1 MKRLPAQPAERHQ
14 YQGNHPKAFTAMLPL
29 IPLLI
34 LAGLSVLIPRPVRAQ
49 EKAASGKCPPPTR
62 KDDTVETIHGV
73 QVADPYRWLEE
84 QNSPETRSWI
94 DAQDRCTDAALDS
107 EPGRAQITK
116 RLTELMKVDSFG
128 PPIERNGSYFFR
140 KRRSDQDLFVIY
152 KRNGLQGSD
161 EVLVDPHAMSADHST
176 SVNLMDVSRDGSLA
190 AYNIRAGGQDEVTVH
205 FVDTQTRKE
214 LPDQLPNA
222 NYFAL
227 SIQPDNRGV
236 YYARTTPNGPRVYH
250 HVMGF
255 AAARDT
261 EMFGK
266 GNGPEKMISTILSE
280 DGRYLLIDL
289 IYGTGSTRTEIY
301 FQDVKNGGA
310 VKPIVNDLDSVFN
323 GEIEGGALFL
333 STNWRAPHWHVFRI
347 DLQNPARNSWK
358 EIVPETDTAIDSVG
372 LFGGKIFVQYVRN
385 AASQVKMFDTDG
397 KPAGEIALPALGTVA
412 ENSGAWSLQSAFLDF
427 QSFNIPDS
435 IYRYDM
441 RTGKLEAWAA
451 PKVPLDSSAYTVEQV
466 WYESKDKT
474 RVPMFLFNKKD
485 LKRDGAR
492 PIWLTGYGGFDVNNT
507 PHFYEPAVEW
517 ADAGGIY
524 ALAILRGGG
533 EFGEAWHKAGMT
545 QKKQTV
551 FDDFISA
558 EEWLIASGY
567 TNSKK
572 LAIIGGSNGG
582 LLVGAALTQRPELEQ
597 AVVCSYPLL
606 DMLRYQK
613 FMDGPLWVPEY
624 GSADDPAQFKYLYS
638 YSPYHQVKQ
647 GVKYPAVLFITGDGD
662 TRVAPLHARKMAA
675 RLQAA
680 TASDNPI
687 LLLYDTKSGHS
698 GGRPLGKLIE
708 ERTNIVSF
716 LFSEL
721 GVSTN

>member
-1 MKRLPAQPAERHQ
+1 MKRLPAQPVERHE
-14 YQGNHPKAFTAMLPL
+14 YQASHLKVFTAMFLL
-29 IPLLI
+29 IPFLI
-34 LAGLSVLIPRPVRAQ
+34 LAAISGLMPSPVRAQ
-49 EKAASGKCPPPTR
+49 EKVARGKCPPPTR
-62 KDDTVETIHGV
+62 KDGTVETIHGV
-73 QVADPYRWLEE
+73 PVPDPYRWLED
-84 QNSPETRSWI
+84 QNSAETRSWI

-152 KRNGLQGSD
+152 KRSGLRGSD

-176 SVNLMDVSRDGSLA
+176 SVNLMDVSHDGSLA
-190 AYNIRAGGQDEVTVH
+190 AYNIRTGGQDEVTVH
-205 FVDTQTRKE
+205 FLDTQTRKE

-227 SIQPDNRGV
+227 TIQPDNHGV

-250 HVMGF
+250 HVMGL
-255 AAARDT
+255 AAIRDT
-261 EMFGK
+261 EIFGK
-266 GNGPEKMISTILSE
+266 GYGHEKMISTILSE

-301 FQDVKNGGA
+301 FQDVKNGGP

-333 STNWRAPHWHVFRI
+333 STNWRAPHWHVFRV
-347 DLQNPARNSWK
+347 DLQNPVRNSWK
-358 EIVPETDTAIDSVG
+358 EIVPETDTAIDSIG

-397 KPAGEIALPALGTVA
+397 KPAGEIAFPALGTVA
-412 ENSGAWSLQSAFLDF
+412 ENSGAWSLQNAFLDF
-427 QSFNIPDS
+427 QSFNVPDS

-451 PKVPLDSSAYTVEQV
+451 PKVPLDSSGYTVEQV

-474 RVPMFLFNKKD
+474 RVPMFLFYKKD

-507 PHFYEPAVEW
+507 PHFYEPAAEW

-524 ALAILRGGG
+524 AVAILRGGG
-533 EFGEAWHKAGMT
+533 EFGEAWHMAGMM

-558 EEWLIASGY
+558 EEWLIANGY

-597 AVVCSYPLL
+597 AVVCLYPLL

-624 GSADDPAQFKYLYS
+624 GSADDPAQFKYLYA

-662 TRVAPLHARKMAA
+662 TRVAPLHARKMVA

-708 ERTNIVSF
+708 ERTNILSF

>member
-1 MKRLPAQPAERHQ
+1 MKRVPAQPMERHH

-62 KDDTVETIHGV
+62 QDDTVETIHGV
-73 QVADPYRWLEE
+73 PVADPYRWLED

-176 SVNLMDVSRDGSLA
+176 SVNLMDVSHDGSLA

-205 FVDTQTRKE
+205 FVDTQTGKE

-289 IYGTGSTRTEIY
+289 VYGTGSTRTEIY
-301 FQDVKNGGA
+301 FQDVKNGGP

-385 AASQVKMFDTDG
+385 AASQVKMFDIDG

-412 ENSGAWSLQSAFLDF
+412 ENSGAWSQQSAFLDF
-427 QSFNIPDS
+427 QSFNSPDS

-451 PKVPLDSSAYTVEQV
+451 PKVPLDSSAYAVEQV
-466 WYESKDKT
+466 WYESKDRT
-474 RVPMFLFNKKD
+474 RVPMFLFYKKD

-517 ADAGGIY
+517 ADAGGVY

-533 EFGEAWHKAGMT
+533 EFGEAWHKAGMM

-558 EEWLIASGY
+558 EEWLIANGY

-597 AVVCSYPLL
+597 AVVCLYPLL

-624 GSADDPAQFKYLYS
+624 GSADDPAQFQYLYS

-721 GVSTN
+721 GVSAN